1 MADRRANTS
10 MNRRV
15 KTKAQWIEDT
25 NILLSYVNEF
35 LHMIGEINGHF
46 IVTKSQII
54 LHPIYNFDNLYS
66 YTSNIIYYL
75 KESMVQEILIDC
87 TTIRDNCPAEINT
100 ILFMVLMTLVYF
112 INESEY
118 GKPFIETFSKP
129 FTYDDSDFEAYF
141 KEKEEQQK
149 EIDDKMINT
158 YKQQQEKNMY
168 KADYDPEDYVH
179 ERTVITRSDTLA
191 NLNKRRENMLQQ
203 LKDIIEIY
211 DKIKKAAAAKR
222 QAAVEIPPGIA
233 QETTPRAHAEYVEP
247 EQIFNTEATVIDEAP
262 AELKPLTKPSLFER
276 ASNFFKR
283 KPKAVVV
290 PESGGGK
297 RKSKRKYTKNQK
309 SRKVRKQRRTQ
320 K

>member
-1 MADRRANTS
+1 MADTRANTR

-25 NILLSYVNEF
+25 KILLSYVNEF
-35 LHMIGEINGHF
+35 LHMIGEINGDF
-46 IVTKSQII
+46 NIVTKSQII

-75 KESMVQEILIDC
+75 GESMVQEILIDC

-100 ILFMVLMTLVYF
+100 ILFTALMSLVYF

-129 FTYDDSDFEAYF
+129 FTDDGDDFEAYF

-149 EIDDKMINT
+149 EFDDKMINT
-158 YKQQQEKNMY
+158 YKQQQEENMY
-168 KADYDPEDYVH
+168 TADYDPEDYVH

-191 NLNKRRENMLQQ
+191 NLNKRREKMLQQ

-222 QAAVEIPPGIA
+222 KAAQPIEPVIA
-233 QETTPRAHAEYVEP
+233 QETTPTAHAEYVEP
-247 EQIFNTEATVIDEAP
+247 EQIFNTEAAVINEAP
-262 AELKPLTKPSLFER
+262 AELKQLTKPSLFER
-276 ASNFFKR
+276 ASKFFTR
-283 KPKAVVV
+283 KDKVV

-297 RKSKRKYTKNQK
+297 RKSKRKYTKKQK
-309 SRKVRKQRRTQ
+309 SRKVRKQRRTR